1 MSQVC
6 YREGKIKTFPSSYC
20 LLINSLVVS
29 IEQLYWGRACEG
41 EAWGRIQRPDE
52 NKPSFISFY
61 LISFY
66 LILFVRF

>member
-1 MSQVC
+1 MSQGC

-29 IEQLYWGRACEG
+29 IEQLYWGRGWEG
-41 EAWGRIQRPDE
+41 EARGRIQRPDE
-52 NKPSFISFY
+52 NKSS

-66 LILFVRF
+66 LILFVLF

>member
-29 IEQLYWGRACEG
+29 IEQLYWGRGCEG

-61 LISFY
+61 LI
-66 LILFVRF
+66 LFVRF